1 MEMYIKNPNK
11 KVSYSFR
18 IKPETLEDLK
28 LYATATNKTVP
39 EIINQLITDKLD
51 GVTLTNDYLNHYKEQ
66 LITIPDIQR
75 IYDNT
80 NTVETLET
88 MDLQNPFLKGTVF
101 KVKRVP
107 NNLDIWDTT
116 DNLLNQH
123 GYTSYDYP
131 NTVHEGIEFVLAPEL
146 LKVSHLKGDKVETQ
160 LLLENTILLP
170 IWFKVNHNNTLTI
183 ELITFREA
191 IEKVKRANNFTLMDR
206 LSHFKVL
213 TDQTINEVLAN
224 TPEPQLYNKLLQE
237 LSKITRVVNTGNII
251 VNVTPEGKPHFIP
264 DDSKPV
270 EFTTDD
276 QVTKLMEENQALKD
290 RVNDLETKF
299 NKLSNITQKID
310 DLEERAKA
318 WEELKDDKETKKDTV
333 FTQLEL

>member
-1 MEMYIKNPNK
+1 MYIKNPNK

-28 LYATATNKTVP
+28 LYATATNNTVP

-224 TPEPQLYNKLLQE
+224 TPETQLYNKLLQE
-237 LSKITRVVNTGNII
+237 LTKITRVINTGNII
-251 VNVTPEGKPHFIP
+251 VNVTQEGKLHFIP

-276 QVTKLMEENQALKD
+276 QVTKLREENQALKD

-299 NKLSNITQKID
+299 NKLN
-310 DLEERAKA
+310 DLIEKSQDPEYRKQV
-318 WEELKDDKETKKDTV
+318 WEDMKDDDKDKKDTV

>member
-28 LYATATNKTVP
+28 LYATATNNTVP

-224 TPEPQLYNKLLQE
+224 TPETQLYNKLLQE
-237 LSKITRVVNTGNII
+237 LTKITRVINTGNII
-251 VNVTPEGKPHFIP
+251 VNVTQEGKLHFIP
-264 DDSKPV
+264 DTSKPV

-276 QVTKLMEENQALKD
+276 QVTKLREENQALKD

-299 NKLSNITQKID
+299 NKLN
-310 DLEERAKA
+310 DLIEKSQDPEYRKQV
-318 WEELKDDKETKKDTV
+318 WEDMKDDDKDKKDTV

>member
-51 GVTLTNDYLNHYKEQ
+51 GVTLTNDYLNHYKDQ
-66 LITIPDIQR
+66 RITIPDLNE

-116 DNLLNQH
+116 DNLVNQH

-131 NTVHEGIEFVLAPEL
+131 KTVHEGIEFVLAPEL
-146 LKVSHLKGDKVETQ
+146 LKAKHITDDKAKTQ
-160 LLLENTILLP
+160 LLLTNTILLP
-170 IWFKVNHNNTLTI
+170 IWFKVNFNNTLTI

-191 IEKVKRANNFTLMDR
+191 IEKVRQANNFNLMDK

-224 TPEPQLYNKLLQE
+224 TPETQLYNKLLQE
-237 LSKITRVVNTGNII
+237 LTKITRVINTGNIL
-251 VNVTPEGKPHFIP
+251 VNVTPEGKIQFIP

-276 QVTKLMEENQALKD
+276 QVTKLREENQALQD
-290 RVNDLETKF
+290 RVNELENDFKELHRIL
-299 NKLSNITQKID
+299 NDPEYREQV
-310 DLEERAKA
+310 
-318 WEELKDDKETKKDTV
+318 WENLKNE
-333 FTQLEL
+333 